1 MEFGVAII
9 HGYDGCGPPAAVPWS
24 TKKALMSDPK
34 PAPKETVDPKE
45 CKSINRHFLREG
57 RWMVWLGV
65 GLPILSLVVA
75 FLLGPV
81 LLNALNK

>member
-1 MEFGVAII
+1 
-9 HGYDGCGPPAAVPWS
+9 
-24 TKKALMSDPK
+24 MSDPK
-34 PAPKETVDPKE
+34 PAPKEEVAPKE
-45 CKSINRHFLREG
+45 RESINRHFLRER

-65 GLPILSLVVA
+65 GLPVILLIVG

>member
-1 MEFGVAII
+1 
-9 HGYDGCGPPAAVPWS
+9 
-24 TKKALMSDPK
+24 MSDPK
-34 PAPKETVDPKE
+34 PAQKEAVAPKKRE
-45 CKSINRHFLREG
+45 SINRHFMREG

-75 FLLGPV
+75 SLLGPV